1 MNPAVNLHVAVCLV
15 LKDCTQQKCFSRS
28 CRKNRYEAFD
38 LCVISPY
45 RLVIDCKC
53 FAWSLITV
61 LRSFTV
67 QSSVCAL
74 LPETGYNQWNWLF
87 SS

>member
-1 MNPAVNLHVAVCLV
+1 MNPAVNLHVVVCLV
-15 LKDCTQQKCFSRS
+15 LEDCTKQKYFSLP
-28 CRKNRYEAFD
+28 CWKNSYEI
-38 LCVISPY
+38 LISVILPY
-45 RLVIDCKC
+45 RLVIDLKY
-53 FAWSLITV
+53 FAWSLIIV
-61 LRSFTV
+61 LYSFTV